1 MKFTWWMAPV
11 IGVGLCA
18 IANGVLIATAYRVRP
33 QKLVEHAYA
42 DSKFED
48 ARAAERD
55 AFAARGWTVA
65 AAVDATGCTLTLV
78 SSGGSPPQAGVVD
91 LYRPDDRS
99 ADRQLAWSDLS
110 APLRCPLP
118 RPGAWSVRVVLRD
131 AKEVVLAHDLR
142 LIRP

>member
-18 IANGVLIATAYRVRP
+18 IANGVLIATAFKVRP

-42 DSKFED
+42 DSKHED
-48 ARAAERD
+48 ARSAERD
-55 AFAARGWTVA
+55 VFTARGWTVS
-65 AAVDATGCTLTLV
+65 AAVDGSGCTLTLV
-78 SSGGSPPQAGVVD
+78 STGGAPPVAGVVD

-99 ADRQLAWSDLS
+99 ADGQLVWSDP
-110 APLRCPLP
+110 ATPLRCPLP
-118 RPGAWSVRVVLRD
+118 KPGAWSVRVVLRD

-142 LIRP
+142 VNRP

>member
-18 IANGVLIATAYRVRP
+18 VANGVLIATAFKVRP
-33 QKLVEHAYA
+33 QKLVDHAYA
-42 DSKFED
+42 DSTFED
-48 ARAAERD
+48 ARAVERN
-55 AFAARGWTVA
+55 AFAERGWTIGSS
-65 AAVDATGCTLTLV
+65 VDGSGCTLTLA
-78 SSGGSPPQAGVVD
+78 SAGGAPPVAGVVH
-91 LYRPDDRS
+91 LYRPDDRA
-99 ADRQLAWSDLS
+99 ADRQLAWSDLTQ
-110 APLRCPLP
+110 PLRCPLP